1 MKEMKEISSRNSSR
15 KGKETPYKMQLNQK
29 LNKQTLQRLLNS
41 SKKQKKT
48 QSAEKENYALPEA

>member
-1 MKEMKEISSRNSSR
+1 
-15 KGKETPYKMQLNQK
+15 MQLNQK

-48 QSAEKENYALPEA
+48 QSAEKENYAIPEA